1 MGACFDGT
9 VIRDAKNDSEAV
21 SMCYQA
27 IKDSQWENGHGGY
40 SGTLAEAN
48 GAEIDSRKT
57 FNSSDD
63 AWEYL
68 EEVAEKWGPA
78 VGVKVNL
85 EDGNTVYV
93 FGALCS
99 S

>member
-1 MGACFDGT
+1 MGAQFDGT
-9 VIRDAKNDSEAV
+9 VIRNAKNETEAIQ
-21 SMCYQA
+21 MCHQA
-27 IKDSQWENGHGGY
+27 IKDSAWENGHGGY
-40 SGTLAEAN
+40 SGTLAEAH
-48 GAEIDSRKT
+48 GATIDRSKT
-57 FNSSDD
+57 FDNTDD

-78 VGVKVNL
+78 VGVKVTL
-85 EDGNTVYV
+85 ENETVYV

>member
-9 VIRDAKNDSEAV
+9 VIRGANNEHEALA
-21 SMCYQA
+21 MCRQA
-27 IKDSQWENGHGGY
+27 ITDSQWENGHGGY

-48 GAEIDSRKT
+48 GAAIDRSRT
-57 FNSSDD
+57 FDNTND

-78 VGVKVNL
+78 VGVKVTL
-85 EDGNTVYV
+85 EDETVYV